1 MPKYYFEAMDTTG
14 QEIKD
19 YIEAVDEAAAQ
30 QTIRQKGYFVTRIT
44 LDKPEYR
51 AKMVEF
57 PLARFSALDMMREL
71 LYRFLMFFY
80 LILPTRK
87 CPCCTGDCKND

>member
-1 MPKYYFEAMDTTG
+1 MPKYYYEAMDATG

-19 YIEAVDEAAAQ
+19 SIDVVDEATAQ
-30 QTIRQKGYFVTRIT
+30 QTIRQMGYFVTRIS

-57 PLARFSALDMMREL
+57 PLARFSVLDMMREL

-80 LILPTRK
+80 LMLPKRK
-87 CPCCTGDCKND
+87 CSCCNGDCK